1 MAARHGFS
9 ERMQRCWG
17 GGAGFRLDETK
28 ASVAQMLQV
37 GWWVGGV
44 GGGGWGA
51 GLSRPPSS
59 QPT

>member
-44 GGGGWGA
+44 GGGG
-51 GLSRPPSS
+51 
-59 QPT
+59 